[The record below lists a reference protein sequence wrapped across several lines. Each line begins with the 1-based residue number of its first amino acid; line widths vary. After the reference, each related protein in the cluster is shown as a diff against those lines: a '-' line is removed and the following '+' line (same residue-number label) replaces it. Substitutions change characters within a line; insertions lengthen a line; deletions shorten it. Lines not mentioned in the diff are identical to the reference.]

1 MDLVQGQDWSSP
13 PVCQSLCPAAEDF
26 VTAALQLMETGGL
39 LNMKTLVEDAQCY
52 ILNQF

>member
-1 MDLVQGQDWSSP
+1 MKAQDWSLP
-13 PVCQSLCPAAEDF
+13 PVCQSSCPAVEEF

-39 LNMKTLVEDAQCY
+39 LNMKTSVEDAQCY